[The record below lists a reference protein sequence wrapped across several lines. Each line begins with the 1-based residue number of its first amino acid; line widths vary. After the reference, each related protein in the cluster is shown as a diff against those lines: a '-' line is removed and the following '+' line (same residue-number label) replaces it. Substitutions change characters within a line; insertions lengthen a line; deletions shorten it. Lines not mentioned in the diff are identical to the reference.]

1 MALRF
6 TDQDNVRD
14 AARGQSTSFSPT
26 QDRGRNRTRIDN
38 LRNNSQFNKPN
49 KPSMFQQ
56 GSNAI
61 GNFNP
66 IPGIAG
72 FAMEGAK
79 AIGRDRAMQKQ
90 NDAYFG
96 NTMLKNSPQYKKA
109 QMSLMTPKDKDFYDK
124 YMNLADM
131 AQDNNKAEEYR
142 DIAKTAYNNMQTT
155 GRMNYGLSNI
165 DPENDY
171 LNSAGLPSYS
181 KDLFGEG
188 YGRMDMEAFK
198 NAMGMGEGILDAIP
212 AAERHPD
219 VLDNYANQTFM
230 PNISI
235 EFGGNDEPISSD
247 GYDGP
252 IDGSNPRGQVTSANP
267 APGKMG
273 LDPNIDYGNEMNM
286 LDAIAE
292 DNVRFNRDVKA
303 FPPPIKE
310 EPPFQGMAPPE
321 LIEETEPFND
331 NLREAGIM
339 SQYGQGPSYANNS
352 MNYLDEYKKALSS
365 GEFGYDTPGGMMSY
379 DEFVKNYER
388 LHSLPRGLH
397 LGE

>member
-1 MALRF
+1 MVTDSKDNYRRSQNEYQRPAGQF
-6 TDQDNVRD
+6 TQRDDIREYMGGGAGKNFSAMRDIQQQLPNMQANDPRVQEFKDRRRHFNRYDKNGYGEVFNKSPLEMQDMYQGMSRDVRQTNKPVYNKMYPITGGFMDYMDQGGIYGM
-14 AARGQSTSFSPT
+14 AARGIL
-26 QDRGRNRTRIDN
+26 G
-38 LRNNSQFNKPN
+38 
-49 KPSMFQQ
+49 
-56 GSNAI
+56 G
-61 GNFNP
+61 
-66 IPGIAG
+66 
-72 FAMEGAK
+72 
-79 AIGRDRAMQKQ
+79 
-90 NDAYFG
+90 
-96 NTMLKNSPQYKKA
+96 LK
-109 QMSLMTPKDKDFYDK
+109 KDV
-124 YMNLADM
+124 
-131 AQDNNKAEEYR
+131 
-142 DIAKTAYNNMQTT
+142 T
-155 GRMNYGLSNI
+155 
-165 DPENDY
+165 
-171 LNSAGLPSYS
+171 
-181 KDLFGEG
+181 
-188 YGRMDMEAFK
+188 
-198 NAMGMGEGILDAIP
+198 GMGKDILNNVGIGGAVDSDEEELETFS
-212 AAERHPD
+212 ERTFGPNMAD
-219 VLDNYANQTFM
+219 VAGPGSEPTYI

-352 MNYLDEYKKALSS
+352 MNYLDEYKKALAS

>member
-131 AQDNNKAEEYR
+131 AQDNNKAKEYR

-235 EFGGNDEPISSD
+235 EFGGNDEPIF
-247 GYDGP
+247 YDRSEDIG
-252 IDGSNPRGQVTSANP
+252 DYEE
-267 APGKMG
+267 
-273 LDPNIDYGNEMNM
+273 DPNSPMP
-286 LDAIAE
+286 
-292 DNVRFNRDVKA
+292 RFNDEK
-303 FPPPIKE
+303 FY
-310 EPPFQGMAPPE
+310 GLPPE
-321 LIEETEPFND
+321 DPEPLPFND
-331 NLREAGIM
+331 NLREAGIASM
-339 SQYGQGPSYANNS
+339 YGQGPQYAVGNRP
-352 MNYLDEYKKALSS
+352 YEDEFREYTAKI
-365 GEFGYDTPGGMMSY
+365 GDMPGGPMTY
-379 DEFVKNYER
+379 EEFEESFKEVV
-388 LHSLPRGLH
+388 LPTLQGRR
-397 LGE
+397 

>member
-1 MALRF
+1 MVTDSKDNYRRSQNEYQRPAGQF
-6 TDQDNVRD
+6 TQRDDIREYMGGGAGKNFSAMRDIQQQLSNMQANDPRVQEFKDRRRHFNRYDKNGYGEVFNKSPLEMQDMYQGMSRDVRQTNKPVYNKMYPITGGFMDYMDQGGIYGM
-14 AARGQSTSFSPT
+14 AARGILGGLKKDVTGMGKDILNNVGIGGAVDSDEEELETFSERTFGFGAPT
-26 QDRGRNRTRIDN
+26 FPGSEMTIPYPHQDRPDN
-38 LRNNSQFNKPN
+38 TVT
-49 KPSMFQQ
+49 
-56 GSNAI
+56 I
-61 GNFNP
+61 
-66 IPGIAG
+66 
-72 FAMEGAK
+72 E
-79 AIGRDRAMQKQ
+79 D
-90 NDAYFG
+90 
-96 NTMLKNSPQYKKA
+96 
-109 QMSLMTPKDKDFYDK
+109 
-124 YMNLADM
+124 
-131 AQDNNKAEEYR
+131 
-142 DIAKTAYNNMQTT
+142 
-155 GRMNYGLSNI
+155 
-165 DPENDY
+165 
-171 LNSAGLPSYS
+171 
-181 KDLFGEG
+181 
-188 YGRMDMEAFK
+188 
-198 NAMGMGEGILDAIP
+198 
-212 AAERHPD
+212 
-219 VLDNYANQTFM
+219 TFTE
-230 PNISI
+230 PPFRSI
-235 EFGGNDEPISSD
+235 QSD

-292 DNVRFNRDVKA
+292 DNVRFDRDVKA

-352 MNYLDEYKKALSS
+352 MNYLDEYKKALAS

>member
-1 MALRF
+1 MVDRRSQYLQRKNTPTPFNEGPEMQNYNRMMDLQSQAPNFTQNDPRFDQLKDARRTYNRNDKYTIGNRQGIAPLEVQKNFSNQSNNFRNAAPNAYATMYPAQDFAMRYGESGGLMGMIAKEMFGKVSDFGKDMANKVGI
-6 TDQDNVRD
+6 TG
-14 AARGQSTSFSPT
+14 AADSDEGEMADYAAQTFGFGAPT
-26 QDRGRNRTRIDN
+26 FPGSEMTIPYPNQDRPDN
-38 LRNNSQFNKPN
+38 TVT
-49 KPSMFQQ
+49 
-56 GSNAI
+56 I
-61 GNFNP
+61 
-66 IPGIAG
+66 
-72 FAMEGAK
+72 E
-79 AIGRDRAMQKQ
+79 D
-90 NDAYFG
+90 
-96 NTMLKNSPQYKKA
+96 
-109 QMSLMTPKDKDFYDK
+109 
-124 YMNLADM
+124 
-131 AQDNNKAEEYR
+131 
-142 DIAKTAYNNMQTT
+142 
-155 GRMNYGLSNI
+155 
-165 DPENDY
+165 
-171 LNSAGLPSYS
+171 
-181 KDLFGEG
+181 
-188 YGRMDMEAFK
+188 
-198 NAMGMGEGILDAIP
+198 
-212 AAERHPD
+212 
-219 VLDNYANQTFM
+219 TFTE
-230 PNISI
+230 PPFRSI
-235 EFGGNDEPISSD
+235 QSD

-292 DNVRFNRDVKA
+292 DNVRFDRDVKA

>member
-72 FAMEGAK
+72 FAMEGVK

-96 NTMLKNSPQYKKA
+96 NTMLKNRPQYKKA

-230 PNISI
+230 PNMADVNTDMSKNKAYNDLNQAEIDYLMGRKDSI
-235 EFGGNDEPISSD
+235 TDEEMNIPEPFDDSAREQGIMDQQYQSPIGPRDNPFLRPNMMDVSGRGINRGLFPYP
-247 GYDGP
+247 GYDRELVGLEQQGRGELP
-252 IDGSNPRGQVTSANP
+252 NPNAEN
-267 APGKMG
+267 
-273 LDPNIDYGNEMNM
+273 LLYDYD
-286 LDAIAE
+286 LI
-292 DNVRFNRDVKA
+292 NRDFDYNQSNKDRVDNYRLDQILGRMR
-303 FPPPIKE
+303 PE
-310 EPPFQGMAPPE
+310 E
-321 LIEETEPFND
+321 EEVEEVDIFSARD
-331 NLREAGIM
+331 R
-339 SQYGQGPSYANNS
+339 
-352 MNYLDEYKKALSS
+352 
-365 GEFGYDTPGGMMSY
+365 
-379 DEFVKNYER
+379 
-388 LHSLPRGLH
+388 
-397 LGE
+397 